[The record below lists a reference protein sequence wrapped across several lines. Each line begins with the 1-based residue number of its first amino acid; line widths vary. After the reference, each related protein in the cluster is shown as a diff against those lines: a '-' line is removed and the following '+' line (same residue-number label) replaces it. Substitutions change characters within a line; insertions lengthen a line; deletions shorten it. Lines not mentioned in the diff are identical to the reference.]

1 MPTTEKQATGSK
13 NPETKKKESMQKE
26 SNPYGIDEWAKQ
38 DFEPSN
44 RNQRKDFLEKFFGF
58 LKASKTSEKE
68 GMKMLWHMCLGI

>member
-1 MPTTEKQATGSK
+1 MKMPTTEKQATGSK

-44 RNQRKDFLEKFFGF
+44 RNQRKDFLEKYTRKVIFS
-58 LKASKTSEKE
+58 LLSKS
-68 GMKMLWHMCLGI
+68 LS